1 MIRGLYTAA
10 TGMIVQER
18 KMENVS
24 QNLANVDTVSFKKQ
38 EVLARAYNNVTISNR
53 ASSPNN
59 QRAPIGQMQLGVIVD
74 DIHTDFEQG
83 VLDKTGKALD
93 LAIDGQGFFT
103 ILLPNG
109 QEAYSRDGS
118 FAVSR
123 DGLLTTKNG
132 YPVLDRQLQPIYV
145 GREDVAIDERGRIRL
160 MDGTS
165 VQLNIVDFPDLQT
178 LNKLGEN
185 MYRVEA
191 GQPIEAEDFVLRQGF
206 LEQSNINPLDELV
219 KMIEISRSFESNQR
233 VIQSLDDTLGKAAN
247 EVGRL

>member
-93 LAIDGQGFFT
+93 LAIDGQGFLQSFCLMARRP
-103 ILLPNG
+103 I
-109 QEAYSRDGS
+109 QEMVA
-118 FAVSR
+118 
-123 DGLLTTKNG
+123 
-132 YPVLDRQLQPIYV
+132 LQ
-145 GREDVAIDERGRIRL
+145 
-160 MDGTS
+160 
-165 VQLNIVDFPDLQT
+165 
-178 LNKLGEN
+178 
-185 MYRVEA
+185 
-191 GQPIEAEDFVLRQGF
+191 
-206 LEQSNINPLDELV
+206 
-219 KMIEISRSFESNQR
+219 
-233 VIQSLDDTLGKAAN
+233 
-247 EVGRL
+247 